1 MFKKSDFNLDPTQ
14 TVFDSFAM
22 KLFLSLSLHNVLT
35 GLEEDKFS
43 DEISKEMDAM
53 LFDMI
58 VSASEILVDKPITA

>member
-58 VSASEILVDKPITA
+58 VSASEVLVDKPITA

>member
-22 KLFLSLSLHNVLT
+22 KLFLSLSLHNVLR
-35 GLEEDKFS
+35 GLKEDKFP

-58 VSASEILVDKPITA
+58 VSASEVLVESPITA